1 LKCAKRRVAAVARDE
16 VVVDKL
22 GRGQVQVF
30 FADFGARVLKQV
42 VGLVAEQANDTVG
55 CHEETL

>member
-1 LKCAKRRVAAVARDE
+1 VK
-16 VVVDKL
+16 
-22 GRGQVQVF
+22 VF